1 MVLPYWYAYAVM
13 HTCVHVRDMS
23 RLHVH
28 VDCRKTYT
36 KLLYESMNGIDTRYH
51 LSYDTVLNK
60 YT

>member
-1 MVLPYWYAYAVM
+1 MVLLPYWYAYAVM

-36 KLLYESMNGIDTRYH
+36 KL
-51 LSYDTVLNK
+51 
-60 YT
+60 